1 MKSIKT
7 LLLVLTAWL
16 GLSVGASA
24 QQYAYTARDAELHA
38 GPAFEYPVVA
48 IILNNIAIT
57 VEGCV
62 DGYQWCDVIAG
73 PYRGWMYA
81 GDVVYPYQGGYYPIS
96 SYGPVIGLTIIGFST
111 AIYWDRHYRTSPW
124 YQHRSYWVERPVPRF
139 RESRETREYRGSPPP
154 PRYEHERPTYG
165 REPEHRAVG
174 GGGNNIRSIDSNV
187 GGRAPAVAPAPAPGT
202 GGRGGSPSPR
212 EYSTQPVP
220 APIAAPPVVHGG
232 PPVVSGPAPGAPSN
246 PGAPS
251 TRRSTYS
258 NGSPPNSGATSAPS
272 GGGQSNSGA
281 NRSNEGGG
289 GGGFGGREGGRYR

>member
-38 GPAFEYPVVA
+38 GPAFEYPTVA

-62 DGYQWCDVIAG
+62 DGYQWCDVTAG

-96 SYGPVIGLTIIGFST
+96 SYGPMIGLTVIGFST
-111 AIYWDRHYRTSPW
+111 ALYWDRHYRTSPW
-124 YQHRSYWVERPVPRF
+124 YQHRTYWVERPAPRF
-139 RESRETREYRGSPPP
+139 RDSRETREYRGAPPP
-154 PRYEHERPTYG
+154 PRYEHVKPTYG
-165 REPEHRAVG
+165 REPEHRAIG
-174 GGGNNIRSIDSNV
+174 GGGGGSNIRSIESNV
-187 GGRAPAVAPAPAPGT
+187 GGRAPAAAPVVRSAPPVVAAPAPGAA
-202 GGRGGSPSPR
+202 SPG
-212 EYSTQPVP
+212 V
-220 APIAAPPVVHGG
+220 
-232 PPVVSGPAPGAPSN
+232 
-246 PGAPS
+246 PS
-251 TRRSTYS
+251 TRRSS
-258 NGSPPNSGATSAPS
+258 VSPGGLDSGSSSGSS
-272 GGGQSNSGA
+272 GGGQSSGGG
-281 NRSNEGGG
+281 NRSHDGGGNSGG